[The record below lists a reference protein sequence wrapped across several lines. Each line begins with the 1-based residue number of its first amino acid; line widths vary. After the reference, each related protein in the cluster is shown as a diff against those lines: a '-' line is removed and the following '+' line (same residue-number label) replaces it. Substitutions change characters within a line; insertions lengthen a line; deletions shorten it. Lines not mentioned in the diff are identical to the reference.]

1 MDNLD
6 FERAMVATLVE
17 IIESRGL
24 KHDPTAQKAWPY
36 KKAAGR
42 TWQAVRSEQ
51 KGQKLTIRDA
61 HALAQFLGVSM
72 SQLCALVES
81 KELQKQVSDKNFRR
95 IGGCVVLQK
104 TGQLP
109 KYETLLCP
117 ECKKPL
123 IVNNDTY
130 FCSICQYSTNKC
142 ETDEALTRDKAR
154 YGVR

>member
-51 KGQKLTIRDA
+51 TGQKLTVRDA
-61 HALAQFLGVSM
+61 YALAQFLGVSM
-72 SQLCALVES
+72 SQLCAMIES
-81 KELQKQVSDKNFRR
+81 RELQMQVADKKFKR

-104 TGQLP
+104 SGQLP
-109 KYETLLCP
+109 NYETLLCP
-117 ECKKPL
+117 ECKEPL
-123 IVNNDTY
+123 TINGDSYV
-130 FCSICQYSTNKC
+130 CVHCKYSTNKHQ
-142 ETDEALTRDKAR
+142 TDEAIARDKAR
-154 YGVR
+154 YGIR

>member
-1 MDNLD
+1 MDSLD
-6 FERAMVATLVE
+6 FERAMVSTLVE

-24 KHDPTAQKAWPY
+24 KHDPTAQKAWSY

-51 KGQKLTIRDA
+51 TGQKLTIRDA
-61 HALAQFLGVSM
+61 HALAQTLGVSM

-81 KELQKQVSDKNFRR
+81 KELQKQFSEKKFRK
-95 IGGCVVLQK
+95 IGGCVVLQE

-109 KYETLLCP
+109 NYKLLLCP
-117 ECKKPL
+117 KCKNPL
-123 IVNNDTY
+123 SENEGMY
-130 FCSICQYSTNKC
+130 SCAFCNYKINKNQ
-142 ETDEALTRDKAR
+142 TDEAVIRDKSR

>member
-6 FERAMVATLVE
+6 FERAMVATLGE

-42 TWQAVRSEQ
+42 TWQAIRSEQ
-51 KGQKLTIRDA
+51 TGQKLTIRDA

-81 KELQKQVSDKNFRR
+81 RELQMQVADKNFKR

-104 TGQLP
+104 NGQIP
-109 KYETLLCP
+109 NYEMLLCP
-117 ECKKPL
+117 ECKKSL
-123 IVNNDTY
+123 TVNGDTY
-130 FCSICQYSTNKC
+130 SCLSCNYSTNKNQ
-142 ETDEALTRDKAR
+142 TDEAITRDKAR

>member
-6 FERAMVATLVE
+6 FERAMVTTLIE

-51 KGQKLTIRDA
+51 TGQRLTIRDA

-81 KELQKQVSDKNFRR
+81 KELQKQVEDKNFKR
-95 IGGCVVLQK
+95 IGGVVVLQK

-117 ECKKPL
+117 ECKEPL
-123 IVNNDTY
+123 A
-130 FCSICQYSTNKC
+130 
-142 ETDEALTRDKAR
+142 ETDGTYVCPRCKHSVNKLQADEAVTRDKSR

>member
-1 MDNLD
+1 MDSLD

-51 KGQKLTIRDA
+51 TGQKLTIRDA
-61 HALAQFLGVSM
+61 HALAQILGVSM

-81 KELQKQVSDKNFRR
+81 KELQKQFSDKKLRK
-95 IGGCVVLQK
+95 IGGCVVLQRY
-104 TGQLP
+104 GQLP
-109 KYETLLCP
+109 NYEMLLCP
-117 ECKKPL
+117 NCKTL
-123 IVNNDTY
+123 LTTNEDCY
-130 FCSICQYSTNKC
+130 FCPSCNYSTDRHQ
-142 ETDEALTRDKAR
+142 TDEALTRDKAR
-154 YGVR
+154 YGVT